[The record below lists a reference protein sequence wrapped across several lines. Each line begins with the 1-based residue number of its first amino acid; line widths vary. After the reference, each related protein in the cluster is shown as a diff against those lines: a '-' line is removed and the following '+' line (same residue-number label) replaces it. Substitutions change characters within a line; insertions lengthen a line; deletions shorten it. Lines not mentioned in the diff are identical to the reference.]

1 MSSQSQVI
9 TIVIDGKRLLVISLF
24 LAVTLALFSI
34 YVSGFYITQDESL
47 PLHGE
52 SIVINGK
59 SASFGGTVTISAGAP
74 FTVNLTVASSEGY
87 FTPYGTYYAESYYYP
102 PGGYY
107 ALFPLTSQH
116 HIAIVSVYN
125 NQTYIPSKISILSG
139 TLNTGGKVTYNYTL
153 NPLEPGEYII
163 KFMVWSDWISQGGVR
178 IADNS
183 GGYVKVVVS

>member
-1 MSSQSQVI
+1 MMSSEHEVI

-24 LAVTLALFSI
+24 LAVTIAISSI

-47 PLHGE
+47 SLHGQNV
-52 SIVINGK
+52 IINGTPVN
-59 SASFGGTVTISAGAP
+59 FGGVVPVSAGVP
-74 FTVNLTVASSEGY
+74 FPVNFTVEFSEGY
-87 FTPYGTYYAESYYYP
+87 FTPSGTYYAPP

-107 ALFPLTSQH
+107 ALFPPTSQP

-125 NQTYIPSKISILSG
+125 NQTFIPGEISILSG